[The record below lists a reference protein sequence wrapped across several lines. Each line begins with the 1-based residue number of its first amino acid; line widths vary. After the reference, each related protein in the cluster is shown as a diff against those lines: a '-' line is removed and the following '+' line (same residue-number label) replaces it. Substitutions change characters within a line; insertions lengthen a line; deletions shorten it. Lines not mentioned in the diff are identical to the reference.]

1 MKFYSIRVA
10 FVLQVVWMIMMSSCE
25 KNQNVY
31 SQPTDIPD
39 NPSSVDVLSDKYAS
53 REITLELKEN
63 VPNSDGCIYF
73 SFTSGKISGKS
84 TSDAADSR
92 EWDIA
97 FDKVNG
103 FTNGER
109 KGNASVSVYV
119 TATLY
124 SRLIYDWCNIIY
136 FHLIFCQSICKCFED
151 SLSIPRIT
159 TTF

>member
-63 VPNSDGCIYF
+63 VRIRMDAFIF
-73 SFTSGKISGKS
+73 RLLQGKS
-84 TSDAADSR
+84 LV
-92 EWDIA
+92 
-97 FDKVNG
+97 KVLRMQQIVANG
-103 FTNGER
+103 I
-109 KGNASVSVYV
+109 
-119 TATLY
+119 LL
-124 SRLIYDWCNIIY
+124 LI
-136 FHLIFCQSICKCFED
+136 
-151 SLSIPRIT
+151 R
-159 TTF
+159 

>member
-84 TSDAADSR
+84 TSDAAGGAAGICGTAGR
-92 EWDIA
+92 LCAGAGEWSA
-97 FDKVNG
+97 AG
-103 FTNGER
+103 WLCTAAGSTTGRLCTTGRTER
-109 KGNASVSVYV
+109 SAAGQCGSSG
-119 TATLY
+119 
-124 SRLIYDWCNIIY
+124 
-136 FHLIFCQSICKCFED
+136 
-151 SLSIPRIT
+151 RILDL
-159 TTF
+159 